1 MQSFLTMLV
10 SSVGTKVCCSFSLS
24 PQHLIGFLFSFFSRV
39 HFAVERS
46 VGSPRLQLRREET
59 EVNWVK
65 WLRWCFQDVRREE
78 VRCCAQHKQIKDC
91 SLCCSRGNLICQG
104 PETVIITQEQS
115 VFCAAVITA
124 ACKSLRGG
132 WASLTE
138 GAKARE
144 HASVA
149 SRGQW
154 SCSCALGRE
163 RNRVFFTPSGV
174 YSHNIPTSRSLFLT

>member
-10 SSVGTKVCCSFSLS
+10 SSVGTKVCFFFSLS
-24 PQHLIGFLFSFFSRV
+24 PQHLIGFLFSFSSRV

-104 PETVIITQEQS
+104 PETGIITQEQS
-115 VFCAAVITA
+115 VFSAAVITA
-124 ACKSLRGG
+124 ACKSLRGWLG
-132 WASLTE
+132 QFDRGGEIQGTCICSQQGAVELQLCAWAR
-138 GAKARE
+138 A
-144 HASVA
+144 
-149 SRGQW
+149 
-154 SCSCALGRE
+154 
-163 RNRVFFTPSGV
+163 
-174 YSHNIPTSRSLFLT
+174 